1 MRLNKSWT
9 THIPMILKYVQ
20 KSDKPVLELGA
31 GLFSTP
37 LLHWICKENGVNL
50 RTYENVKEYF
60 KFSKSFQSRKHRI
73 RLISDWDEVE
83 NNDTFWSVVF
93 IDHAPAERRHID
105 AIRFANKA
113 DYVILH
119 DSDTH
124 RDIYQYDKVYPHF
137 KYRYDWKE
145 CSPHTTVLSNFKEL

>member
-1 MRLNKSWT
+1 MRLNKAWT
-9 THIPMILKYVQ
+9 THIPMLLKYV
-20 KSDKPVLELGA
+20 KDADKPVLELGA

-37 LLHWICKENGVNL
+37 LLHWMCKENGVKL

-60 KFSKSFQSRKHRI
+60 KFSKSFQSSTHRI
-73 RLISDWDEVE
+73 RLIDDWDKVE
-83 NNDTFWSVVF
+83 NNGTFWSVVF

-119 DSDTH
+119 DSNKNV
-124 RDIYQYDKVYPHF
+124 YKYDEVYPHF

-145 CSPHTTVLSNFKEL
+145 CKPFTTVLSNFKKL